1 MKFNDLYDR
10 VFLSEQDNVEVA
22 NPSDFEGDVKGAP
35 TQKPALP
42 GPEGDQGGGQ
52 NLQDYKGQVQ
62 EFINKLTEPGGNSLL
77 ALVGSL
83 DRKNTPYEGIST
95 KIRSNI
101 AQAAKSLGD
110 IIVDIDVCLNNIA
123 SNPNN
128 PNVG

>member
-10 VFLSEQDNVEVA
+10 VFVSEQENVEVA
-22 NPSDFEGDVKGAP
+22 HPKDFEGDVKGAP
-35 TQKPALP
+35 TPNPGVPPAT
-42 GPEGDQGGGQ
+42 GDQGGQ

-83 DRKNTPYEGIST
+83 DRKNTPFEGIST